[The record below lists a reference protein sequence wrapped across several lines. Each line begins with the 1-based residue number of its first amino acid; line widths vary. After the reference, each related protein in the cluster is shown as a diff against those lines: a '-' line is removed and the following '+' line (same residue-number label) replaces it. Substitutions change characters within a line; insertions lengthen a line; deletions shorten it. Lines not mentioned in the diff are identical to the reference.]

1 MKKVLLLS
9 ALLCGM
15 LSAHSQEQKDFFVK
29 GVSRFTPKHAL
40 TLWYDKPA
48 TLTDA
53 ENIWMEYSL
62 PIGNGQLGAC
72 LFGGI
77 AKDEI
82 QFNEKTLWTG
92 GPNDMGEYGQY
103 KNFGSVFVEDLSG
116 DVGYTEGGGARDYVR
131 FLDLEAGIG
140 GVDYRSM
147 ATKYSRRF
155 LSSYPD
161 RAIVA
166 LYKASGKKKLH
177 LRFSMIPGDDL
188 GVDAVSY
195 GDDGSGTFDG
205 RLTTVSFAA
214 RFQIV
219 PTGRKAV
226 IKRTSEGIEVSGTD
240 EVKLVLVGAT
250 NFDITRPSCI
260 SPTMDVVAEVKSR
273 VNNVLSKPWKAILRD
288 HCADFSPFMQRVDLQ
303 LGNASSALPTDRLID
318 FYNDDTK
325 NQSGKEPES
334 LFLEQL
340 YFAYGRY
347 LEISSSRGVD
357 LPNNL
362 QGIWNN
368 LSHAPWNSDIHSN
381 INVQMNYWPA
391 EPTNLSETH
400 LCYLNYIITMAQRDN
415 WKRAARSYAG
425 TAAGWTCFTENN
437 IFGGM
442 GTWGS
447 NYFVA
452 NVWYCSHLWQHYRY
466 TLDRDFL
473 CRAFPV
479 MWDCAAFWMERL
491 IADRGCPELSIQ
503 PDGSYVAPD
512 EFSPEQGDHNTEDGT
527 AHAQQLIYAH
537 FKSVRQCIDILG
549 LQTCGLTQA
558 DVDRLDDY
566 LGKTDQG
573 LHTEVYTAN
582 AAKNAAWTNP
592 RNGVKKGEEILR
604 EWKYATYD
612 VSNDP
617 SHRHLS
623 HMMALYPLSEIGPSS
638 PYMQPVINSLKL
650 RGDEAT
656 GWSMGWKVN
665 LWARAHDGNHAHTIL
680 HGALTHSSGYNVD
693 YSPQQRQGRVY
704 YNLFDAHPPFQID
717 GNFGVCAG
725 IAEMLLQ
732 SHTDTLQLL
741 PALPDVWTSGHV
753 RGLRAVGNF
762 EVDEEWADG
771 RLTSATIRSDSGG
784 ACVVSYDFLS
794 SCEVK
799 EKNGR
804 RVSFQSFKSGSK
816 DIISFQTEK
825 GKSYIIKCK

>member
-1 MKKVLLLS
+1 MKRHFLFSVFVCGALSVL
-9 ALLCGM
+9 
-15 LSAHSQEQKDFFVK
+15 SQEQRDFHVI
-29 GVSRFTPKHAL
+29 GVSRFVPEHSL

-53 ENIWMEYSL
+53 DNIWMEYSL

-72 LFGGI
+72 LLGGV

-92 GPNDMGEYGQY
+92 GPNDMGSYGQY

-116 DVGYTEGGGARDYVR
+116 DIGYTESSGARDYVR
-131 FLDLEAGIG
+131 FLDLETGIG
-140 GVDYRSM
+140 GVDYKS
-147 ATKYSRRF
+147 ATTKYSRRY
-155 LSSYPD
+155 LASYPD
-161 RAIVA
+161 DAIVA
-166 LYKASGKKKLH
+166 LYKAKGRKKLH
-177 LRFSMIPGDDL
+177 LRVSMVPGDDL
-188 GVDAVSY
+188 GVSETIYDEN
-195 GDDGSGTFDG
+195 GSGRFG
-205 RLTTVSFAA
+205 GKLTTVSFEA
-214 RFQIV
+214 RFE
-219 PTGRKAV
+219 V
-226 IKRTSEGIEVSGTD
+226 IPSGKNASLKKTSTGIEVSNTD
-240 EVKLVLVGAT
+240 EVKLVLIGAT
-250 NFDITRPSCI
+250 NFDISQPSCI
-260 SPTMDVVAEVKSR
+260 SPTKDVKADVSDRVKKVS
-273 VNNVLSKPWKAILRD
+273 SKPWREILRD
-288 HCADFSPFMQRVDLQ
+288 HIADFSPFMQRVDLQ

-473 CRAFPV
+473 RRAFPV

-582 AAKNAAWTNP
+582 AAKTAAWTNP
-592 RNGVKKGEEILR
+592 RNGVKKGEKILR

-665 LWARAHDGNHAHTIL
+665 LWARAQDGNHAHVIL
-680 HGALTHSSGYNVD
+680 HYALMHSSGYNVD

-741 PALPDVWTSGHV
+741 PALPDVWASGHV
-753 RGLRAVGNF
+753 KGLRAVGNF
-762 EVDEEWADG
+762 EVDEQWENG
-771 RLTSATIRSDSGG
+771 RLKCAAIRSDSGEP
-784 ACVVSYDFLS
+784 CVIRYPGIS
-794 SCEVK
+794 SLEIK
-799 EKNGR
+799 EKGGR
-804 RVSFQSFKSGSK
+804 RVSFQSDGKN
-816 DIISFQTEK
+816 IISFPTEK
-825 GKSYIIKCK
+825 GKTYIIK